1 MHGTSEGGL
10 RSGGGSGLVAA
21 RRWRGGGLAPC
32 RFLERHAMAVGQ
44 SLRRRERVLA
54 LTRVGTA
61 GGELQEIAEPLLL
74 GFCETL

>member
-1 MHGTSEGGL
+1 
-10 RSGGGSGLVAA
+10 
-21 RRWRGGGLAPC
+21 
-32 RFLERHAMAVGQ
+32 MAVGQ